1 MNWSR
6 IKGKLEA
13 GWLILKGKVQPSYSQ
28 AGEDQVI
35 RYLFND
41 CLQLTNPQY
50 LDIGT
55 FHPIYGNNTY
65 YFYLRGGKGVCI
77 EPNPFYAPLIRKHR
91 PRDIFLAAGVGIGE
105 LTSSDFFRFPD
116 QYAGWNTFSKEE
128 ADRRQADTGISCER
142 LSDVALVKVNDVM
155 EKYFKSGPDLI
166 SLDVEGLDLD
176 ILRSIDFNRFKPRVI
191 CVESITFSNSN
202 EQQKIPEIASFMQ
215 DKGYFAFADTYV
227 NTIYCSQ
234 ESFKKIIR

>member
-1 MNWSR
+1 MNWGR
-6 IKGKLEA
+6 IRGKLEA

-41 CLQLTNPQY
+41 CLQLTNPRY

-65 YFYLRGGKGVCI
+65 YFYLRGAHGVCI
-77 EPNPFYAPLIRKHR
+77 EPNPFYASLIRKHR
-91 PRDIFLAAGVGIGE
+91 PRDIFLPAGLGVGSV
-105 LTSSDFFRFPD
+105 TTSDFFRFPD
-116 QYAGWNTFSKEE
+116 QYAGWNTFSEEE
-128 ADRRQADTGISCER
+128 AIRRQSETGIDYER
-142 LSDVALVKVNDVM
+142 LRDIPLVNVNEVM
-155 EKYFKSGPDLI
+155 DKYFETGPHLI

-176 ILRSIDFNRFKPRVI
+176 ILQSINFNRFRPEVV

-215 DKGYFAFADTYV
+215 SSGYFAFADTYV
-227 NTIYCSQ
+227 NTIYCRQ